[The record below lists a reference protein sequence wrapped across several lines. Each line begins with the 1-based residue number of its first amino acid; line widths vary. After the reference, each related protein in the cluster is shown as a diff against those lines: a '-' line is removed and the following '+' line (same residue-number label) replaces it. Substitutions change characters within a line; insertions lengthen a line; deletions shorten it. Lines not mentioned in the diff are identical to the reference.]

1 MAVAPTAISIIHDR
15 YGHYIQT
22 VFCGPSKNT
31 RNDEFP
37 LHFYEHIKRVED
49 REFDTH
55 WGINIRGIIRAI
67 WVNFRKFSIHQGGSS
82 ITQQFIR
89 GHIAIRLRLI
99 RKCIEFILAPLIT
112 IFIGRRRILAG
123 YVKTVYWGRDIRGG
137 LAAAQLY
144 LGKNLKR
151 ISSVESLVLSSMLSR
166 PNYWMKHPNHLAKK
180 TLAIIKRDSLQ
191 ITERNVFKI
200 AKCIAKRSAKTI
212 KDEVPSQYFGSLRKL
227 RERTTLNLKLNRSLS
242 LNMKRQQ
249 MNDCF
254 AVIIDSRKWEVLA
267 ICNTDK
273 HSQLYPV
280 LNSKY
285 LRLGSLLKPFLLI
298 AFHRAG
304 IDPATFFLKSQE
316 LQVEYPKNKIWLV
329 RNYKNNYRGMLS
341 LADAIVYSDNTA
353 CVQALLHIGLDSF
366 KKVLI
371 DYGII
376 DHNQKITPSIILGS
390 SIEGIQ
396 LIRLLKAYAIISSGK
411 SLDGDPFVL
420 GKRFESL
427 NGEKIKEIAAVRR
440 VLKNVIAFGTAKE
453 LTRVGA
459 LGGKTGS
466 ERNVTNLIY
475 YDVRGRLYFF
485 SQKTRDISN
494 WAVMKGI
501 NLASKVRKVRK
512 SITRELGSVLKASF
526 KGRDIYGSTKRAA

>member
-22 VFCGPSKNT
+22 VFCGLSKNT
-31 RNDEFP
+31 CAEFP

-67 WVNFRKFSIHQGGSS
+67 WINFRKFSIRQGGSS

-89 GHIAIRLRLI
+89 GHIAIRLRFI
-99 RKCIEFILAPLIT
+99 RKCIEFTLAPLIT
-112 IFIGRRRILAG
+112 IFIGRKRILAG
-123 YVKTVYWGRDIRGG
+123 YVKMVYWGRDIRGG
-137 LAAAQLY
+137 LGAAQLY

-151 ISSVESLVLSSMLSR
+151 MSGVESLVLSSMLSR
-166 PNYWMKHPNHLAKK
+166 PNYWIKHPNHLAKK

-191 ITERNVFKI
+191 IKERDVLKI
-200 AKCIAKRSAKTI
+200 SKCIAKRSAKTI
-212 KDEVPSQYFGSLRKL
+212 KDEVPSQYFGSLIKL

-242 LNMKRQQ
+242 LSMKRQQ

-273 HSQLYPV
+273 HSQLYPI

-304 IDPATFFLKSQE
+304 IDPATYFLKSQE

-341 LADAIVYSDNTA
+341 LADGIVYSDNTV

-366 KKVLI
+366 KQVLI

-396 LIRLLKAYAIISSGK
+396 LIRVLKAYAVISSGK

-427 NGEKIKEIAAVRR
+427 NEEKIKEIVAVRR
-440 VLKNVIAFGTAKE
+440 VLKNVIKFGTARE
-453 LTRVGA
+453 LARVGA

-485 SQKTRDISN
+485 SEKTRGFSN

-526 KGRDIYGSTKRAA
+526 KGVDIYGSTKRAA

>member
-1 MAVAPTAISIIHDR
+1 MAIASTAISIIHDR
-15 YGHYIQT
+15 HGNYIQT
-22 VFCGPSKNT
+22 VFCDQNKN
-31 RNDEFP
+31 NCDEFP

-67 WVNFRKFSIHQGGSS
+67 WINFRKFSIRQGGSS

-89 GHIAIRLRLI
+89 ARIAIRLRFI
-99 RKCIEFILAPLIT
+99 RKFIEFILAPLVT
-112 IFIGRRRILAG
+112 IFIGRKRILTG
-123 YVKTVYWGRDIRGG
+123 YVKTVYWGRDIHGALG
-137 LAAAQLY
+137 AAQLY
-144 LGKNLKR
+144 LGKKLKR
-151 ISSVESLVLSSMLSR
+151 MSSVESLVLSSMLSR
-166 PNYWMKHPNHLAKK
+166 PNYWIEHPNHLAKK

-191 ITERNVFKI
+191 IKERDVLKI
-200 AKCIAKRSAKTI
+200 SKSISKRSAKTI
-212 KDEVPSQYFGSLRKL
+212 KDEVPSQYFGSFRKF
-227 RERTTLNLKLNRSLS
+227 RERTTLNLELNRSLY

-298 AFHRAG
+298 AFQRAG
-304 IDPATFFLKSQE
+304 IDPATFILKSQE

-341 LADAIVYSDNTA
+341 LAAGIVYSDNTV

-376 DHNQKITPSIILGS
+376 DQNQKITPSIILGS

-396 LIRLLKAYAIISSGK
+396 LIRVLKAYAVISSGK
-411 SLDGDPFVL
+411 SLDGDPFIL
-420 GKRFESL
+420 GKHFEPL
-427 NGEKIKEIAAVRR
+427 NEEKLKEIVAVRR
-440 VLKNVIAFGTAKE
+440 VLKNVIEFGTAKD
-453 LTRVGA
+453 LSRVGA

-466 ERNVTNLIY
+466 EQNVTNLIY
-475 YDVRGRLYFF
+475 YDDRGHLYFF
-485 SQKTRDISN
+485 SEKKRDLSN
-494 WAVMKGI
+494 KADMKGV
-501 NLASKVRKVRK
+501 NLSSKIKRVVK
-512 SITRELGSVLKASF
+512 SISRETRNVLKATF
-526 KGRDIYGSTKRAA
+526 RGEEYGSTKRAA